1 MVVCGVI
8 GVLVVDAQV
17 CLSFLALSWKQHGGW
32 QDFMH
37 GLLMFQG
44 MSLSQDQPSDVQL
57 CVLGSGVGL
66 CDRARFC
73 EVLESGHV
81 LILYN

>member
-1 MVVCGVI
+1 
-8 GVLVVDAQV
+8 
-17 CLSFLALSWKQHGGW
+17 
-32 QDFMH
+32 MH

-57 CVLGSGVGL
+57 CVLGFGVGL

-73 EVLESGHV
+73 EVLESDQV

>member
-1 MVVCGVI
+1 
-8 GVLVVDAQV
+8 
-17 CLSFLALSWKQHGGW
+17 
-32 QDFMH
+32 MH

-57 CVLGSGVGL
+57 CVLGFGVGM